1 MIEASTERIYRRHRD
16 ISFQDYGG
24 EGLLVIPRQAL
35 QVVLN
40 GTSLRVLQ
48 LVDGKRSAAEIASIL
63 SAEYEQVPVLEELVG
78 DVRGALTE
86 LTELGAVELVPT
98 A

>member
-1 MIEASTERIYRRHRD
+1 MVETASERVYRRHRD

-40 GTSLRVLQ
+40 GTIFRVLQ
-48 LVDGKRSAAEIASIL
+48 LVDGKRSVAEIAAVL
-63 SAEYEQVPVLEELVG
+63 TTEYEQVPSPEELVA
-78 DVRGALTE
+78 DVGSALIE
-86 LTELGAVELVPT
+86 LSELGAIEPVP
-98 A
+98 AA

>member
-1 MIEASTERIYRRHRD
+1 MVETASERVYRRHRD

-24 EGLLVIPRQAL
+24 EGLLVVPRQAL

-48 LVDGKRSAAEIASIL
+48 LVDGKRSTAEIAAVLAS
-63 SAEYEQVPVLEELVG
+63 EYEQVPSLDELVA
-78 DVRGALTE
+78 DVASALGE
-86 LTELGAVELVPT
+86 LSELGAIEPVS
-98 A
+98 AA

>member
-1 MIEASTERIYRRHRD
+1 MSGTGTERIYRRHRD

-24 EGLLVIPRQAL
+24 EGLLVIPGQAL

-48 LVDGKRSAAEIASIL
+48 LTDGKRSAADIASCLAAEFDQVPGLEEIAD
-63 SAEYEQVPVLEELVG
+63 
-78 DVRGALTE
+78 DVRSALGE
-86 LTELGAVELVPT
+86 LAKLGAIEPVPT
-98 A
+98 S

>member
-1 MIEASTERIYRRHRD
+1 MVETGTERIYRRNRD
-16 ISFQDYGG
+16 ISFQAYGE

-48 LVDGKRSAAEIASIL
+48 LVDGKRSSAEIAGVL
-63 SAEYEQVPVLEELVG
+63 SSEYEQVPPLSGLVADVNSVLIELF
-78 DVRGALTE
+78 D
-86 LTELGAVELVPT
+86 LGAIELVPKT
-98 A
+98 